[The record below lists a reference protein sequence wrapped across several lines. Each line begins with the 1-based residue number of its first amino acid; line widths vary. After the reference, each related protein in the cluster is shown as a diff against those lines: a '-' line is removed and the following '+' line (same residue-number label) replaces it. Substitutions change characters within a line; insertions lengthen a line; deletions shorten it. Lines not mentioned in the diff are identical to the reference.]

1 MKTFNYTLNNK
12 PLEMLI
18 DFSLFKEEK
27 NILIQ
32 IFCGNKKDNLKKLI
46 ETISEKLPQAI
57 CIGASTDG
65 EINGEKIST
74 LKTVISISI
83 FEKTT
88 LKAKCVNF
96 KNSFQNGAELAKEL
110 CSDKTKLLITFTDGN
125 KTNGEEFLNGI
136 SFVNNSVI
144 VCGGMAG
151 DNAHFTQTFISCQN
165 KILTKGAV
173 TVALNSKN
181 LKVCNA
187 FNFNWSAIGID
198 HKIEEV
204 VGN

>member
-96 KNSFQNGAELAKEL
+96 KN
-110 CSDKTKLLITFTDGN
+110 
-125 KTNGEEFLNGI
+125 
-136 SFVNNSVI
+136 
-144 VCGGMAG
+144 
-151 DNAHFTQTFISCQN
+151 
-165 KILTKGAV
+165 
-173 TVALNSKN
+173 
-181 LKVCNA
+181 
-187 FNFNWSAIGID
+187 
-198 HKIEEV
+198 
-204 VGN
+204 